1 MFAAPKLT
9 RAEAAAGNALCRLAA
24 VAAHEFDTEIV
35 FGAAVSDEESVELTV
50 AINGAETRLFVP
62 PGAMHRAARSF
73 FGLARDHAVPESLVG
88 AALEATLAPL
98 ITRLEKAAGV
108 EIVVRGMSVA
118 SRGTAAAAPLA
129 FGLPALADGGVI
141 AVRPPAELTLPKL
154 PAVAWTTGDGL
165 RVRAPVVV
173 AEVGVSVA
181 ELEQLA
187 TGDVIV
193 LPGMTAANAAHVQL
207 AFSAHT
213 AIIADIDG
221 RKLTVARAGK
231 SMSTP
236 DAATGAKP
244 ATAASAA
251 APAAKPAAAAPA
263 AAPPTPVMPAAAVDE
278 LPLRVVFDLGDIELS
293 LAELKALVPG
303 QVIDLAREP
312 GNAVRVSV
320 NGRRIGAG
328 EIVEIEGRLGVRI
341 TELAVRNERPA
352 S

>member
-187 TGDVIV
+187 TG
-193 LPGMTAANAAHVQL
+193 T
-207 AFSAHT
+207 
-213 AIIADIDG
+213 
-221 RKLTVARAGK
+221 
-231 SMSTP
+231 
-236 DAATGAKP
+236 
-244 ATAASAA
+244 
-251 APAAKPAAAAPA
+251 
-263 AAPPTPVMPAAAVDE
+263 
-278 LPLRVVFDLGDIELS
+278 
-293 LAELKALVPG
+293 
-303 QVIDLAREP
+303 
-312 GNAVRVSV
+312 
-320 NGRRIGAG
+320 
-328 EIVEIEGRLGVRI
+328 
-341 TELAVRNERPA
+341 
-352 S
+352 